1 MREVKLKYTDKEAA
15 IADLITKGIQAEVE
29 DTMSFAEGVHAV
41 VYIGK
46 IVLTNGTYN
55 EVGEELTT
63 PVYAD
68 GYHVDLLLSD
78 EVTTVFPNEIFPNSE
93 SHSFAGINEFKE
105 EIINVK

>member
-15 IADLITKGIQAEVE
+15 IADLITKGIQVE
-29 DTMSFAEGVHAV
+29 IKDIMSFAEGVHAV
-41 VYIGK
+41 VYIGN
-46 IVLTNGTYN
+46 IVITNATHN
-55 EVGEELTT
+55 ESGEELTA

-78 EVTTVFPNEIFPNSE
+78 EVKTVFKNEIFPNSA
-93 SHSFAGINEFKE
+93 SHCFAGINEFKE

>member
-1 MREVKLKYTDKEAA
+1 MREVKLKYKDKEAA
-15 IADLITKGIQAEVE
+15 IADLIAKGIQVEVE
-29 DTMSFAEGVHAV
+29 DTMSFSEGVHAV

-55 EVGEELTT
+55 KAVKELTA

-78 EVTTVFPNEIFPNSE
+78 EVKTVFPNEIFPNNPK
-93 SHSFAGINEFKE
+93 HSFAGLNEQIE
-105 EIINVK
+105 VQ